1 MAIVMN
7 PVVYDEVEKWKRF
20 YQQAKP
26 FPHVVIDNFLDE
38 ALALSCLQDFPDTS
52 KMYSSRVYM
61 FGE

>member
-7 PVVYDEVEKWKRF
+7 PVVYGSNEVEKWKRF

-38 ALALSCLQDFPDTS
+38 ALALGCLQDFP
-52 KMYSSRVYM
+52 
-61 FGE
+61 